1 MQIPPTSA
9 AGITAA
15 AAPAA
20 GTAAGSAALSAGSDF
35 QTFLTLLTAQ
45 MRNQDPLK
53 PVESTEFIAQ
63 LASFSAVEQQVRTN
77 DRLDLILASLAGG
90 SSAGLAEWIG
100 REVRVPAAASFEG
113 VPVEV
118 EFDPHPEAETA
129 TLLVLNAFDQV
140 VARRAI
146 ESGAT
151 QVTWDGETDTGET
164 APHGTY
170 RFRIESE
177 AGGQLI
183 ATQAGRVFVPVEEVR
198 IVAGAPSLVLA
209 SGESVAIGAVMAVR

>member
-1 MQIPPTSA
+1 MQITPTSTATPA
-9 AGITAA
+9 ASARE

-20 GTAAGSAALSAGSDF
+20 LSPGSDF

-77 DRLDLILASLAGG
+77 DRLDHIIASLAGG

-118 EFDPHPEAETA
+118 EFDPHPQAETA
-129 TLLVLNAFDQV
+129 TLVVLNAFDQV
-140 VARRAI
+140 VTRRAI
-146 ESGAT
+146 EADAK
-151 QVTWDGETDTGET
+151 QVTWDGRTDTGEM
-164 APHGTY
+164 APNGTY
-170 RFRIESE
+170 RFTIESK
-177 AGGQLI
+177 ADGQLV
-183 ATQAGRVFVPVEEVR
+183 ATQSGRVFVPVEELR
-198 IVAGAPSLVLA
+198 IVEGLPRLVLA
-209 SGESVAIGAVMAVR
+209 SGETVTLDAVTAIR